1 MKVTYLKENKYD
13 VVGLR
18 VFYDYLGYRNR
29 LEVVYIE
36 LDRIVPD
43 DDYPVPTFT
52 DFLLQKHSERQA
64 VSPFS
69 TKCIYLI
76 LICLVTLTNIKNLS
90 LSF

>member
-1 MKVTYLKENKYD
+1 MCALEPFGYYKVKVTYLKENKYD

-29 LEVVYIE
+29 LEVVYTE
-36 LDRIVPD
+36 LDRTVPD

-52 DFLLQKHSERQA
+52 DFLSQKHSERQV

-69 TKCIYLI
+69 TKCIYL
-76 LICLVTLTNIKNLS
+76 V
-90 LSF
+90 